1 MICLEIQE
9 IRILICGF
17 FINTNMENNL
27 AFIDGQNLYKG
38 INNLWK
44 IDLKKFRI
52 YLEKKYK
59 VEKAYYFL
67 GFLNE
72 EYQYL
77 YDRIQESGLILKF
90 REHNSMMEG
99 KKKGNVDTNIIFSV
113 MEKMYE
119 KEDFNKIIIVAGDG
133 DYKILVDF
141 LIKKERFK
149 KILFPSKE
157 SASSLYKELGS
168 EYFDYL
174 DKESIRV
181 KIKKAP

>member
-1 MICLEIQE
+1 MVNDE
-9 IRILICGF
+9 
-17 FINTNMENNL
+17 ENNL
-27 AFIDGQNLYKG
+27 AFIDGQNLYRG
-38 INNLWK
+38 IDDSWK

-52 YLEKKYK
+52 YLNKKYK
-59 VEKAYYFL
+59 IEKAYYFL
-67 GFLNE
+67 GFLDE
-72 EYQYL
+72 DYQYL
-77 YDRIQESGLILKF
+77 YDRIQEAGFILKF

-99 KKKGNVDTNIIFSV
+99 KKKGNVDTNIIFDV
-113 MEKMYE
+113 MEKICE
-119 KEDFNKIIIVAGDG
+119 GIKFNKVLIVAGDG

-141 LIKKERFK
+141 LIRKARFK

-174 DKESIRV
+174 DNESIKN

>member
-1 MICLEIQE
+1 MKNEKE
-9 IRILICGF
+9 K
-17 FINTNMENNL
+17 NL
-27 AFIDGQNLYKG
+27 AFIDGQNLYRGTTEGDPK
-38 INNLWK
+38 WK
-44 IDLKKFRI
+44 VDLFKFRI
-52 YLEKKYK
+52 YLSKKYK
-59 VEKAYYFL
+59 SEKAYYFL

-72 EYQYL
+72 KYQYL
-77 YDRIQESGLILKF
+77 YDRIQEAGFVLKF

-99 KKKGNVDTNIIFSV
+99 KKKGNVDTNIIFNV
-113 MEKMYE
+113 MEKMCE
-119 KEDFNKIIIVAGDG
+119 QKDFDKVIIVAGDG

-141 LIKKERFK
+141 LIKKEKFK

-174 DKESIRV
+174 DKEDIKS

>member
-1 MICLEIQE
+1 MKNEKE
-9 IRILICGF
+9 K
-17 FINTNMENNL
+17 NL
-27 AFIDGQNLYKG
+27 AFIDGKNLYRG
-38 INNLWK
+38 TDDSWK
-44 IDLKKFRI
+44 IDLNKFRT
-52 YLEKKYK
+52 YLNKKYK

-72 EYQYL
+72 KYQYL
-77 YDRIQESGLILKF
+77 YDRIQEAGFILKF

-99 KKKGNVDTNIIFSV
+99 KKKGNVDTNIIFNV

-119 KEDFNKIIIVAGDG
+119 QEDFDKVIIVAGDG

-141 LIKKERFK
+141 LIKKEKFK
-149 KILFPSKE
+149 KILFPSEK

-174 DKESIRV
+174 DKEDIKS

>member
-1 MICLEIQE
+1 MKNEKE
-9 IRILICGF
+9 K
-17 FINTNMENNL
+17 NL
-27 AFIDGQNLYKG
+27 AFIDGQNLYRGTTEGDPK
-38 INNLWK
+38 WK
-44 IDLKKFRI
+44 VDLFKFRI
-52 YLEKKYK
+52 YLSKKYK
-59 VEKAYYFL
+59 SEKAYYFL

-72 EYQYL
+72 KYQYL
-77 YDRIQESGLILKF
+77 YDRIQEAGFILKF

-99 KKKGNVDTNIIFSV
+99 KKKGNVDTNIIFNV

-119 KEDFNKIIIVAGDG
+119 QEDFDKVIIVAGDG

-141 LIKKERFK
+141 LIKKEKFK

-174 DKESIRV
+174 DKEDIKS